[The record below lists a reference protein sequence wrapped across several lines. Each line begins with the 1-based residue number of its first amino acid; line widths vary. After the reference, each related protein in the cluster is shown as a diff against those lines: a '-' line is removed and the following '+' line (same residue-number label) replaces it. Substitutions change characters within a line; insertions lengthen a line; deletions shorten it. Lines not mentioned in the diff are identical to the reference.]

1 MKTIG
6 ILGGLGPQATI
17 DLEVRIHQVAQRHIP
32 QRGNE
37 GYPPLVSSF
46 FRESPVIM
54 PADGSRPAHRPP
66 LNPRLLDV
74 ARWLGT
80 RADFLVIASNGVHAW
95 QVEIAQAAGR
105 PIVSMIDAVVDEV
118 QRRGYQRVGI
128 VDFRPS
134 AFGVYPPQLE
144 ARGVA
149 WVELP
154 EDVQH
159 EMVGIML
166 AVSEGRN
173 GVEEEQRLHAA
184 IDALRAREVD
194 GLILACTEFPLAL
207 STPIDAD
214 VINPAAL
221 LAEAAVCAAL
231 A

>member
-17 DLEVRIHQVAQRHIP
+17 DLEVRIHQVAQQRIP
-32 QRGNE
+32 QRVNE
-37 GYPPLVSSF
+37 GYPPLVSYF

-54 PADGSRPAHRPP
+54 PADGSRPTSRPP
-66 LNPRLLDV
+66 LNPRLLDA

-80 RADFLVIASNGVHAW
+80 LADFLVIASNGIHAW
-95 QVEIAQAAGR
+95 QADIAQAAGR

-134 AFGVYPPQLE
+134 AFGVYPRQLE
-144 ARGVA
+144 ARGVV
-149 WVELP
+149 WEELP
-154 EDVQH
+154 EDLQQ

-173 GVEEEQRLHAA
+173 GVAEGQRLRVA
-184 IDALRAREVD
+184 IEALRAREVD

-207 STPIDAD
+207 SAPIGAD

-221 LAEAAVCAAL
+221 LAEAAVGAAL
-231 A
+231 V